1 MNIHEIMDQKRW
13 KELLESFQLSPKNID
28 IGLAYL
34 TGEPADETLLQD
46 VEPVSFKTNLGR
58 NIRILGSSNA
68 HIEKLRKS
76 APERMER
83 IYKLFWAMGKSTI
96 GMVLDDMSQNR
107 HFDQE
112 LDWRIG
118 VLGKAAVAAM
128 ELERLALLCVIRRE
142 RLDWLYELAEHEPEV
157 LEEAQNLSG
166 MPIGN
171 LKVALA
177 GILLANTADSAVIDR
192 QKKILLTININS
204 LNSLTDQLDENQLAD
219 LRAYI
224 LAGDL
229 AAPIPGG
236 LPALSAENA
245 LQTRNSN
252 EYLTGLLAMTSFQAI
267 AVDDCARCA
276 LRLYLRLNPQSVLGS
291 IINLGRTKDLLDH
304 FDELLEDLPGGAATM
319 LLYLASGRH
328 RIANQIRTRLMI
340 RCKGG
345 LEEALKLADND
356 QYFGIIGMM
365 PYAVPSMADEKQRI
379 ITVFQRYVS
388 SGQQELAE
396 YLNGSGSLADS
407 RRELSAVARGQRN
420 PNLASNMLI
429 LYRLDHGWD
438 EFMCRCAAVLII
450 TFEGRNMRN
459 VLEDMNREKAAE
471 RVAEGDVLYG
481 ARFAMEHVDRMMYAL
496 IEKKLPFGE
505 VLAIM
510 EDIHEDAYFEEL
522 QRKIRVSLSL
532 CAAKPEFIPE
542 LCEMMK
548 TGSVFARETA
558 VNALY
563 NLAPDHPEAKA
574 GVLAA
579 AGDSSKQI
587 KEALVTLYAGR
598 PEWVEDYRKLLT
610 AKKAAE
616 RLLAVEVL
624 ARLNER
630 EALEAALA
638 AEKNAKVADAIRE
651 KLGAEAPAAVGTAA
665 DIAANIVKGNKIK
678 KLGWLLNEQLHAVRN
693 ADGTEADETIRNA
706 ILLSY
711 CELGRIGRS
720 ETAAELSAGLDRQDM
735 EKLALQVFDI
745 WFAAGAQAKNK
756 WVMPFAAVYGG
767 STMTERLRKCIH
779 DWPEHQRG
787 AIACDAVMALA
798 LSEDPA
804 AIVIVD
810 AISRKFKFRQVK
822 QAAALALENAAQ
834 ELGIT
839 AEELADRIV
848 PDLGFGKDG
857 TRVFDYGKRSFTVR
871 LTPTLELQITNDQ
884 GKTVKNLPAPG
895 KTDDP
900 AANDAYEAFKTM
912 KKQIKTTVTAQR
924 ARLEAALSVL
934 RCWDT
939 QRWKALFVE
948 NPIMHQFAMS
958 LVWGVY
964 ADGSLTDTFRYMED
978 GTFNTVD
985 EDEYELPEQ
994 AMIGLVHPMEL
1005 DSDALDGWK
1014 QQLED
1019 YEIVQSIDQ
1028 LSRPTYAL
1036 DPGKAGE
1043 KRLEDFGGKLLNGL
1057 SLSGKL
1063 LQQGWYRGSVQ
1074 DGGVFY
1080 TFYREDKGL
1089 GIGVELRFSGSAVGY
1104 DDGENVTVFDAVFYT
1119 GTVNRG
1125 SYVYDEVPEEHILT
1139 LGSVSAR
1146 YYSEILHQL
1155 TRATA
1160 SSTETNENW
1169 RSEKNV

>member
-1 MNIHEIMDQKRW
+1 MRIRNYMNFADPEFLTTVDHLLTKTNFTQHNLDIAREYLTSFDDKE
-13 KELLESFQLSPKNID
+13 ELLTRVEKQDLNMIPRTTAMGFCGSCLRLNMRCGILPMRRILQLLWAIGGSSAPALWGHWGGIHIHDDDNAQWYTERLGKPAAAAMLAESFGRGSNLRGEDLS
-28 IGLAYL
+28 
-34 TGEPADETLLQD
+34 
-46 VEPVSFKTNLGR
+46 
-58 NIRILGSSNA
+58 
-68 HIEKLRKS
+68 
-76 APERMER
+76 
-83 IYKLFWAMGKSTI
+83 
-96 GMVLDDMSQNR
+96 
-107 HFDQE
+107 
-112 LDWRIG
+112 
-118 VLGKAAVAAM
+118 
-128 ELERLALLCVIRRE
+128 
-142 RLDWLYELAEHEPEV
+142 WLH
-157 LEEAQNLSG
+157 
-166 MPIGN
+166 
-171 LKVALA
+171 
-177 GILLANTADSAVIDR
+177 
-192 QKKILLTININS
+192 
-204 LNSLTDQLDENQLAD
+204 
-219 LRAYI
+219 
-224 LAGDL
+224 DL
-229 AAPIPGG
+229 AAQDPDALTEAVSLCHSDEGVLTLHAFALHEAPDAVHSSLFAQVLERQLPVLLADFSEDIRETLIRYVLEADPEAEVPRFPDARISPLVRSAYCRFAFLAAKHDPTAKCAMKLFLALIPGNVVNSVYYGNLQQKFMEGMPMLRDLIPGG
-236 LPALSAENA
+236 GTRLLLVMARQLRNSFEFIYGRAMEVCGDCLTQALSEAD
-245 LQTRNSN
+245 
-252 EYLTGLLAMTSFQAI
+252 TS
-267 AVDDCARCA
+267 
-276 LRLYLRLNPQSVLGS
+276 
-291 IINLGRTKDLLDH
+291 
-304 FDELLEDLPGGAATM
+304 E
-319 LLYLASGRH
+319 
-328 RIANQIRTRLMI
+328 
-340 RCKGG
+340 
-345 LEEALKLADND
+345 
-356 QYFGIIGMM
+356 
-365 PYAVPSMADEKQRI
+365 YAVLSSHSGLSLDRRGLQRKL
-379 ITVFQRYVS
+379 TRMLETRGYPLTPDAVRT
-388 SGQQELAE
+388 
-396 YLNGSGSLADS
+396 YLMDTGPLNVDGNVPKDRGSGSDVM
-407 RRELSAVARGQRN
+407 RV
-420 PNLASNMLI
+420 
-429 LYRLDHGWD
+429 LYDYVTSHGWD
-438 EFMCRCAAVLII
+438 DFACRAVLSMTLDNESSNLSYLCFAPGWVLDETILPGMARAMLERELPAAALLGLLECGYEGGYHDSFRRHLDSLAP
-450 TFEGRNMRN
+450 TFFDHPRY
-459 VLEDMNREKAAE
+459 AA
-471 RVAEGDVLYG
+471 
-481 ARFAMEHVDRMMYAL
+481 
-496 IEKKLPFGE
+496 
-505 VLAIM
+505 
-510 EDIHEDAYFEEL
+510 
-522 QRKIRVSLSL
+522 SL
-532 CAAKPEFIPE
+532 CSMQKASALGRKWALQALGGLSDAPGAKEGI
-542 LCEMMK
+542 
-548 TGSVFARETA
+548 
-558 VNALY
+558 
-563 NLAPDHPEAKA
+563 
-574 GVLAA
+574 LAA
-579 AGDSSKQI
+579 MGDSSKLVRE
-587 KEALVTLYAGR
+587 EAARILPMH
-598 PEWVEDYRKLLT
+598 PEWTEDYKGLLT
-610 AKKAAE
+610 AKKAAVRQMAAE
-616 RLLAVEVL
+616 ALGKLGQ
-624 ARLNER
+624 R

-638 AEKNAKVADAIRE
+638 NEKNAKVADAIRAA
-651 KLGAEAPAAVGTAA
+651 LGSEATAPVGSAA

-678 KLGWLLNEQLHAVRN
+678 KLGWLLNEQLLPVRN

-720 ETAAELSAGLDRQDM
+720 ENAAELSAGLDRQDM
-735 EKLALQVFDI
+735 EKLAVQVFDI

-756 WVMPFAAVYGG
+756 WVLPFAAVYGG

-848 PDLGFGKDG
+848 PNLGFGKDG

-871 LTPTLELQITNDQ
+871 LLPTLELQITNDQ

-900 AANDAYEAFKTM
+900 VANDAYEAFKTM
-912 KKQIKTTVTAQR
+912 KKNIKTTVTAQR

-939 QRWKALFVE
+939 DRWKALFVE

-964 ADGSLTDTFRYMED
+964 ADGRLTDTFRYMED

-1005 DSDALDGWK
+1005 DGETLDGWK

-1036 DPGKAGE
+1036 DPEKAGE

-1080 TFYREDKGL
+1080 TFYREDREQ

-1125 SYVYDEVPEEHILT
+1125 SYVYDEVPQEHILP
-1139 LGSVSAR
+1139 LGSVPAR

-1160 SSTETNENW
+1160 SSTETNDNW
-1169 RSEKNV
+1169 RSEKMQ

>member
-13 KELLESFQLSPKNID
+13 KELLENFQLSPKNID

-34 TGEPADETLLQD
+34 TGETADETLLQD

-68 HIEKLRKS
+68 YIEKLRKT
-76 APERMER
+76 APDRMER

-96 GMVLDDMSQNR
+96 GIILDDMRPDRQ
-107 HFDQE
+107 FDQE

-128 ELERLALLCVIRRE
+128 ELERLGLGLIRRE
-142 RLDWLYELAEHEPEV
+142 RLDWLYELAEHEPEL
-157 LEEAQNLSG
+157 LEEAQG
-166 MPIGN
+166 
-171 LKVALA
+171 LKGTAADNMKTMAAALILRYTTDPRRISYHGQILLENNIDTLPTTLPKARPEVIQALA
-177 GILLANTADSAVIDR
+177 D
-192 QKKILLTININS
+192 
-204 LNSLTDQLDENQLAD
+204 
-219 LRAYI
+219 YI
-224 LAGDL
+224 RAGDL
-229 AAPIPGG
+229 TAPIPGD
-236 LPALSAENA
+236 LPKREDMLSQKEGDPYLVRMLGFCSYLALAKDN
-245 LQTRNSN
+245 R
-252 EYLTGLLAMTSFQAI
+252 
-267 AVDDCARCA
+267 ARCA
-276 LRLYLRLNPQSVLGS
+276 LKLYLRLNPAEVIVGVT
-291 IINLGRTKDLLDH
+291 NLGKETDLVQR
-304 FDELLEDLPGGAATM
+304 FDCLLADTPLGDATW
-319 LLYLASGRH
+319 LLYLAKAPIWIPEKTRNYLMGCCTGGVGIAMKYADPKQAANIIMVFPDAEQHLGDPRQNILRLLLPRIISGRDIV
-328 RIANQIRTRLMI
+328 RDFLM
-340 RCKGG
+340 G
-345 LEEALKLADND
+345 E
-356 QYFGIIGMM
+356 
-365 PYAVPSMADEKQRI
+365 
-379 ITVFQRYVS
+379 
-388 SGQQELAE
+388 
-396 YLNGSGSLADS
+396 GSLKNT
-407 RRELSAVARGQRN
+407 RPELKGVESSYYSPTHAAGLMV
-420 PNLASNMLI
+420 
-429 LYRLDHGWD
+429 LYRMEKGWD
-438 EFMCRCAAVLII
+438 NFLCRCAAVLGLV
-450 TFEGRNMRN
+450 FDGQALEN
-459 VLEDMNREKAAE
+459 VLAE
-471 RVAEGDVLYG
+471 MTVSDASEMASNTRCYRYMPFAFDHLEAMIDTQLENGLPLGDVLS
-481 ARFAMEHVDRMMYAL
+481 MMGKLFECTYN
-496 IEKKLPFGE
+496 EEKQKKLR
-505 VLAIM
+505 
-510 EDIHEDAYFEEL
+510 DCAYH
-522 QRKIRVSLSL
+522 R
-532 CAAKPEFIPE
+532 AAKAEYIPD
-542 LCEMMK
+542 LAAAGK
-548 TGSVFARETA
+548 TGNVFARQVA
-558 VNALY
+558 ALAL
-563 NLAPDHPEAKA
+563 NDMADEHPEARA
-574 GVLAA
+574 GLLAA
-579 AGDSSKQI
+579 AGDSAKQMKAFLLDI
-587 KEALVTLYAGR
+587 YARR
-598 PEWVEDYRKLLT
+598 PDWAADYEKMLS

-616 RLLAVEVL
+616 KLMAVEVL
-624 ARLNER
+624 YKLNLR
-630 EALEAALA
+630 APLEAALET
-638 AEKNAKVADAIRE
+638 EKNAKVIDAIRE

-678 KLGWLLNEQLHAVRN
+678 KLGWLLNEQLLSVRN
-693 ADGTEADETIRNA
+693 ADGTPADETIRNA

-711 CELGRIGRS
+711 SELGRIGRS
-720 ETAAELSAGLDRQDM
+720 ETAGELSAGLDRQDM
-735 EKLALQVFDI
+735 EKLAVQVFDI

-756 WVMPFAAVYGG
+756 WVLPFAAVYGG

-900 AANDAYEAFKTM
+900 MANDAYEAFKTI

-939 QRWKALFVE
+939 DRWKALFVE

-964 ADGSLTDTFRYMED
+964 EDGRLTDTFRYMED

-994 AMIGLVHPMEL
+994 VLIGLVHPMEL
-1005 DSDALDGWK
+1005 DTDALDGWK

-1036 DPGKAGE
+1036 DPEKAE
-1043 KRLEDFGGKLLNGL
+1043 QKRLEDFGGKMLNGL

-1080 TFYREDKGL
+1080 TFYREDREQ
-1089 GIGVELRFSGSAVGY
+1089 GIGVELRFSGSAAGF

-1125 SYVYDEVPEEHILT
+1125 SYVYDEVPEEQILS
-1139 LGSVSAR
+1139 LGSVPKR

-1169 RSEKNV
+1169 RSEKMQ